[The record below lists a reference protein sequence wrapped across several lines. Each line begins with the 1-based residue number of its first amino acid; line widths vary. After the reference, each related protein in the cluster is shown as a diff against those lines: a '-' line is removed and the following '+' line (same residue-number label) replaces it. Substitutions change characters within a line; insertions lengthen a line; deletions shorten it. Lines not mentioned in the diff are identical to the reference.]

1 MNIALV
7 GTCLLVASASAA
19 QESPPATAP
28 SSAEEVGPSSAE
40 EVAPSSAVEV
50 VDPPAQP
57 PPSLEAPPVAPP
69 PTEAPPVAPPADV
82 APESI
87 AAAFLAIVEIHGF
100 GNWSAGWSSGDPYG
114 HARGQVPNLFDVE
127 AAPFFVARPVE
138 PLTIYIQPFFAVSA
152 DELSASLN
160 FAFAEWRFSDE
171 IALRMGQV
179 SQPFGLY
186 NEILDIGVLQPFTLL
201 PQSVYGPTGMVI
213 EGHPGVGLT
222 GAAAPGDIELRWDV
236 YGGSLVTKGDD
247 PANEHIK
254 TILGG
259 EAEEEEETIDAMA
272 GGRLIVTV
280 ADGLDLGASA
290 WGGYIIK
297 EEEAT
302 GSMGLHAEWLRD
314 NFKLRAELASRV
326 IHYGELELS
335 NIGYGGYV
343 EGTLMGGNGP
353 QLVGRVDAY
362 TNTFFGNA
370 AVTAEAERLAPALSH
385 VESAVGV
392 NWQFAPNLV
401 VKSAYHL
408 VFGHRFAHQENLA
421 ESLDDDATLRSLAP
435 FTHVVQLGAAFSF

>member
-1 MNIALV
+1 V
-7 GTCLLVASASAA
+7 V
-19 QESPPATAP
+19 PPA
-28 SSAEEVGPSSAE
+28 
-40 EVAPSSAVEV
+40 
-50 VDPPAQP
+50 
-57 PPSLEAPPVAPP
+57 
-69 PTEAPPVAPPADV
+69 ADL

-114 HARGQVPNLFDVE
+114 HARGRVPNLFDIE

-152 DELSASLN
+152 EEELSASLD

-171 IALRMGQV
+171 IALRVGQV

-201 PQSVYGPTGMVI
+201 PQSVYGPTGMVV
-213 EGHPGVGLT
+213 EGYPGVGLT
-222 GAAAPGDIELRWDV
+222 GSAAPGDIELRWDV
-236 YGGSLVTKGDD
+236 YGGSLATESED

-254 TILGG
+254 AILGG
-259 EAEEEEETIDAMA
+259 DVDDDEAIDAMV

-280 ADGLDLGASA
+280 ADGLELGGSA
-290 WGGYIIK
+290 WGGYIV
-297 EEEAT
+297 EEEELT
-302 GSMGLHAEWLRD
+302 GAMSLHAEWQRES
-314 NFKLRAELASRV
+314 FKLRAELASRAV
-326 IHYGELELS
+326 RYSELEL
-335 NIGYGGYV
+335 NNVGYGGYV
-343 EGTLMGGNGP
+343 EGTLLGGNGP
-353 QLVGRVDAY
+353 QLVGRLDAY
-362 TNTFFGNA
+362 TNTFFGA
-370 AVTAEAERLAPALSH
+370 AAIIPEAERLAPASSH

-408 VFGHRFAHQENLA
+408 VFGHRFAQAEDLVASLA
-421 ESLDDDATLRSLAP
+421 EDARPDP